1 MKILIIDN
9 YDSFTYNLYH
19 MVEAVMPDGYSLT
32 VHRNDAIT
40 LDDVAA
46 YDRIILSPGPGLPKD
61 AGITCAVI
69 ERYGHQKPILG
80 VCLGHQAIGEVF
92 GGKLLNLDQVLH
104 GRAIKT
110 SIVDRKEQLFWGCP
124 VEFDTGRYHSWVID
138 PDSMPEILKVTAID
152 EQNLVMAVRHESYN
166 IRGVQFHPESIMT
179 TTGSQ
184 ILSNWIKIT
193 PGNKPV

>member
-19 MVEAVMPDGYSLT
+19 MVEAEMPDGFSLT
-32 VHRNDAIT
+32 VYRNDAISIGA
-40 LDDVAA
+40 VAA

-92 GGKLLNLDQVLH
+92 GGKLLNLDRVLH

-110 SIVDRKEQLFWGCP
+110 RIVDNGEQLFRGCP
-124 VEFDTGRYHSWVID
+124 YEFDTGRYHSWVID
-138 PDSMPEILKVTAID
+138 PNSIPETLKVTAID
-152 EQNLVMAVRHESYN
+152 EQNLIMAIRHKTYN

-179 TTGSQ
+179 ATGRQ
-184 ILSNWIKIT
+184 ILSNWVRIT
-193 PGNKPV
+193 PDSKPS

>member
-19 MVEAVMPDGYSLT
+19 MVEAVMPNGFSLT

>member
-19 MVEAVMPDGYSLT
+19 MVEALMPEGFSLT
-32 VHRNDAIT
+32 VHRNDAIA
-40 LDDVAA
+40 LDSVAA

-61 AGITCAVI
+61 AGITCAII
-69 ERYGHQKPILG
+69 ERYGHVKPILG

-92 GGKLLNLDQVLH
+92 GGRLINLNQVLH

-110 SIVDRKEQLFWGCP
+110 SIVDKEEQLFWGCP
-124 VEFDTGRYHSWVID
+124 PDFDTGRYHSWVID
-138 PDSMPEILKVTAID
+138 PLSLPEELRVTAID
-152 EQNLVMAVRHESYN
+152 EYNLIMAIRHKEYD

-179 TTGSQ
+179 ATGAQ
-184 ILSNWIKIT
+184 ILNNWIQIT
-193 PGNKPV
+193 PDSKPS

>member
-19 MVEAVMPDGYSLT
+19 MVEAVMPDGFSLT
-32 VHRNDAIT
+32 VRRNDAIA
-40 LDDVAA
+40 LESVAV

-61 AGITCAVI
+61 AGITCRVI
-69 ERYGHQKPILG
+69 ERYGHEKPILG

-92 GGKLLNLDQVLH
+92 GGKLLNLNQVLH

-110 SIVDRKEQLFWGCP
+110 SIVDREEQLFWGCP
-124 VEFDTGRYHSWVID
+124 GEFETGRYHSWVID
-138 PDSMPEILKVTAID
+138 PDSMPATLRITAID
-152 EQNLVMAVRHESYN
+152 EQNLVMAVRHETYN

-179 TTGSQ
+179 ATGRQ
-184 ILSNWIKIT
+184 ILSNWISIT
-193 PGNKPV
+193 PDSKPA

>member
-19 MVEAVMPDGYSLT
+19 MVEAVMPDGFSLT
-32 VHRNDAIT
+32 VQRNDAIP
-40 LDDVAA
+40 LESVAV

-69 ERYGHQKPILG
+69 ERYGHEKPILG

-92 GGKLLNLDQVLH
+92 GGKLLNLDRVLH

-110 SIVDRKEQLFWGCP
+110 RIVDKEEQLFGGCP
-124 VEFDTGRYHSWVID
+124 DEFDTGRYHSWVID
-138 PDSMPEILKVTAID
+138 PDSMPATLKVTAMD
-152 EQNLVMAVRHESYN
+152 EQNLVMAVRHETYN

-179 TTGSQ
+179 ATGRK

-193 PGNKPV
+193 PDSKPA

>member
-19 MVEAVMPDGYSLT
+19 MVEAVMPDGFSLT
-32 VHRNDAIT
+32 VHRNDAIS
-40 LDDVAA
+40 LGAVAA

-179 TTGSQ
+179 ATGSQ